1 MLFGKVLRTLR
12 QRNKLTQKQLAD
24 ILGLSES
31 AIGMYERGHREPDF
45 ETLECIADYFNV
57 DMDYLTG
64 RSNIEREQTC
74 SPAQAPA
81 LVLTEAEEQ
90 LVEDYRDASGEIRD
104 SAALMLHNS
113 AELNRRNAGASALSA
128 G

>member
-1 MLFGKVLRTLR
+1 MLIGDRISQRRKELGMTQTELAKKMGYKSKAAISKIETNVNDITQSAVVKFAEVLDT
-12 QRNKLTQKQLAD
+12 
-24 ILGLSES
+24 S
-31 AIGMYERGHREPDF
+31 
-45 ETLECIADYFNV
+45 IA
-57 DMDYLTG
+57 YLMG
-64 RSNIEREQTC
+64 WEEIKK
-74 SPAQAPA
+74 PA